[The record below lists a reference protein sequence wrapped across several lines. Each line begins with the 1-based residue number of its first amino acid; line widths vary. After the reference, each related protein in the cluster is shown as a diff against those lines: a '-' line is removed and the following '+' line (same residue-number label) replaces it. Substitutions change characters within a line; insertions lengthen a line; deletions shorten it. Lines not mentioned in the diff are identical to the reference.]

1 MKPFTLIVTT
11 TLLWLATTSL
21 LATTVHA
28 DKVAVSQSDLGS
40 HEESGHNLVSTV
52 NYGDTH
58 KETERIL
65 TKAKKTRPP
74 AMKKGKSNAPSKKPS
89 KPPSKKPSKPP
100 SKKPSNKPSKPP
112 SKKPSNKPSK
122 QPSGKPSAKPS
133 QAPSPVLAQTIIKGP
148 TTLRS
153 GMQQCNADTRYLYCQ
168 LHGITDPNCQSTNA
182 VSGPFWF
189 NHDAEASF
197 ASFNF
202 QNVLS
207 GDTEDAVCIK
217 VVSDPGGQGKG
228 FLQFWDDVDKKLSDL
243 TSFSFDFLV
252 KSCPIGAP
260 ALGTS
265 CLNRIYLGIY
275 TRSAASN
282 TIYYD
287 CRFNYYF
294 ATAIPVTVL
303 NTWYSATIST
313 STTTNVGVK
322 YGPSAPGCPSTNT
335 LSGAASA
342 DYVLGTKN
350 TCGDWYSYSIN
361 LGDTSGA
368 FDDTN
373 LEVCFKNFRDKI
385 GSKDI
390 TYTFQKVT
398 P

>member
-1 MKPFTLIVTT
+1 M
-11 TLLWLATTSL
+11 
-21 LATTVHA
+21 
-28 DKVAVSQSDLGS
+28 DLGS
-40 HEESGHNLVSTV
+40 HEESGHNLVSRV

-58 KETERIL
+58 EETERML
-65 TKAKKTRPP
+65 TKAKKT
-74 AMKKGKSNAPSKKPS
+74 KSTNKPS

-100 SKKPSNKPSKPP
+100 SKKPSNKPSKQP
-112 SKKPSNKPSK
+112 SK
-122 QPSGKPSAKPS
+122 KPSAKPS
-133 QAPSPVLAQTIIKGP
+133 HAPSPVLAQTIIKGP
-148 TTLRS
+148 TTHRS

-217 VVSDPGGQGKG
+217 VDSDPGGQGKG
-228 FLQFWDDVDKKLSDL
+228 FLQFWDDVDKNLSDL
-243 TSFSFDFLV
+243 NSFSFDFLI
-252 KSCPIGAP
+252 KGCPASLTL
-260 ALGTS
+260 AQ
-265 CLNRIYLGIY
+265 CVNRIYLGFY

-294 ATAIPVTVL
+294 ATPVATAF
-303 NTWYSATIST
+303 NTWYSVTIST

-322 YGPSAPGCPSTNT
+322 YGPSSPGCPSTNNT
-335 LSGAASA
+335 LSGAANA
-342 DYVLGTKN
+342 GYVLGTKN

-361 LGDTSGA
+361 LGDTSGSNN
-368 FDDTN
+368 DTN
-373 LEVCFKNFRDKI
+373 LEVCFKNFRDNI
-385 GSKDI
+385 GSKNI